1 MQAVYDIF
9 SNSTL
14 TNLQSFVILN
24 ELCEQRKCGSVG
36 TGRRA
41 RLRILWQQC
50 RVGSSP
56 IFRIFLLSFFLSDT
70 PLWFHRS
77 YNTYVTPY
85 SCAIVSFGPVSR
97 SICSSHFFSCSSR
110 FCLRSASF
118 RDRTVSFSC
127 FLRSST
133 TRKSE
138 SCSHSNILCH

>member
-1 MQAVYDIF
+1 MSCVRHTGLLQKPKV
-9 SNSTL
+9 L
-14 TNLQSFVILN
+14 TQM
-24 ELCEQRKCGSVG
+24 RKC
-36 TGRRA
+36 RN
-41 RLRILWQQC
+41 WQTSKTKDLVAAMSC
-50 RVGSSP
+50 GFKSHLPHFFIVFFS
-56 IFRIFLLSFFLSDT
+56 FLSDT

>member
-56 IFRIFLLSFFLSDT
+56 IFRIFFYISNNALGSIFFHNQEDIGT
-70 PLWFHRS
+70 
-77 YNTYVTPY
+77 
-85 SCAIVSFGPVSR
+85 
-97 SICSSHFFSCSSR
+97 
-110 FCLRSASF
+110 
-118 RDRTVSFSC
+118 
-127 FLRSST
+127 
-133 TRKSE
+133 
-138 SCSHSNILCH
+138 